1 MYDSYEFFIKLD
13 ASSDIPLT
21 ELIDFTC
28 QESDCQRILLK
39 PDQINEVLAA
49 YLRSRNKQKFF
60 EVKESRNVMQNI
72 FKMPEVLISRP
83 TNIEYEKYVFQQ
95 YMDVLQ
101 IIQTEFNK
109 KSSLDD
115 DH

>member
-1 MYDSYEFFIKLD
+1 M
-13 ASSDIPLT
+13 
-21 ELIDFTC
+21 
-28 QESDCQRILLK
+28 
-39 PDQINEVLAA
+39 
-49 YLRSRNKQKFF
+49 RSRNKQKFF

-83 TNIEYEKYVFQQ
+83 TNIEYEKYVFQE
-95 YMDVLQ
+95 YMDVIQ

-115 DH
+115 DREIFNKPNLSWMYKMAVLYRIKLKKIIQSHITLISKVLQVLSEM